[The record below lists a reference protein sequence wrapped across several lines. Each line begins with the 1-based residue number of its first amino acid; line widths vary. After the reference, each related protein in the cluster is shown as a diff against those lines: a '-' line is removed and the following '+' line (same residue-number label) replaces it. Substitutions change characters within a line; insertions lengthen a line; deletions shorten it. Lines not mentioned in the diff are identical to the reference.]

1 MKDLGH
7 WTTKLDIP
15 ENPYGFIYIITNN
28 SNGRMY
34 VGKKQILTK
43 LKRKPLK
50 GKINRRISIK
60 ETDWKTYTG
69 SSKELNE
76 DIKKFGIE
84 NFSFEIIKFCENKSQ
99 MAYFEA
105 KEQFDRE
112 VLIKEEYYNGIIN
125 LRLGKIKF

>member
-1 MKDLGH
+1 MNDLGH
-7 WTTKLDIP
+7 WTCNIEIP

-28 SNGRMY
+28 VNGRKY

-50 GKINRRISIK
+50 GKVNRRISIK

-76 DIKKFGIE
+76 DMIKYGKS
-84 NFSFEIIKFCENKSQ
+84 NFSFEILRFCDNKSQ

-125 LRLGKIKF
+125 LRLGKVKF

>member
-1 MKDLGH
+1 MNDLGH
-7 WTTKLDIP
+7 WTCNIEIP

-28 SNGRMY
+28 VNGRKY

-50 GKINRRISIK
+50 GKVNRRISIK

-76 DIKKFGIE
+76 DMIKFGKS
-84 NFSFEIIKFCENKSQ
+84 NFSFEILRFCDNKSQ

-125 LRLGKIKF
+125 LRLGKVKF

>member
-7 WTTKLDIP
+7 WTTKLEIP

>member
-7 WTTKLDIP
+7 WTTKLEIP

-84 NFSFEIIKFCENKSQ
+84 NFSIEILKFCENKSQ

>member
-84 NFSFEIIKFCENKSQ
+84 NFSFEILKFCENKSQ

>member
-125 LRLGKIKF
+125 LSLIHI

>member
-7 WTTKLDIP
+7 WTTKLEIP

-84 NFSFEIIKFCENKSQ
+84 NFSFEILKFCENKSQ